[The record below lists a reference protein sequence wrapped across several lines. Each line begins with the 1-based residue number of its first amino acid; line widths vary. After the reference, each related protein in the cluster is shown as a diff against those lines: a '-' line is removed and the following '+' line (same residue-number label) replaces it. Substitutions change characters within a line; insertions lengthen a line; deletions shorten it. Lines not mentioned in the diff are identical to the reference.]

1 MRERGRKW
9 YKERGK
15 CIIESRIEFS
25 DPMLIPLHTPHGP
38 NTNFLKK
45 NVRKIK
51 GKIIFPPLWFL
62 IIKLDHNSG
71 LHAKNQRETSKSKV
85 RRPPP
90 TLFME
95 MWTFPFQNC
104 LFYTFVFLTPRRT
117 EFEPGEKMYD
127 KN

>member
-1 MRERGRKW
+1 
-9 YKERGK
+9 
-15 CIIESRIEFS
+15 
-25 DPMLIPLHTPHGP
+25 MLMSLDTPHGP

-45 NVRKIK
+45 MSEKC
-51 GKIIFPPLWFL
+51 GKNQGKNYFSPLWFL

-71 LHAKNQRETSKSKV
+71 LHAKNQREISKSKV

-104 LFYTFVFLTPRRT
+104 LFYTFVFLTPRRA
-117 EFEPGEKMYD
+117 EFEPGEKMT
-127 KN
+127 KTNHSVNIRF